1 MDQRLQKFRELHM
14 RRNEARN
21 KNLEEVK
28 EEDRKNRETPK
39 DIAAEQKRRRE
50 AEKLLVT
57 EEARQR
63 GDDYQRLQNLNY
75 SLEECEQWEEQKEKK
90 VQKRDQ
96 GFADYRQA
104 TIRKYERLTDS
115 LKVDESQRRKTP
127 LPIKE
132 LDIHSLAFPRDD
144 EARVHAL
151 VTDLNMQEHKRKAY
165 SRRRVFDTDDVDYI
179 NERNRR
185 FNQKIARAF
194 DAYTS
199 DIKDNL
205 ERGTAL

>member
-1 MDQRLQKFRELHM
+1 M

-28 EEDRKNRETPK
+28 EEDRRNHETPK

-50 AEKLLVT
+50 AEKLLVI
-57 EEARQR
+57 EEAKQR

-90 VQKRDQ
+90 AQKRDQ

-115 LKVDESQRRKTP
+115 LKVDEQQQQQQNRKTQ
-127 LPIKE
+127 LVKE

-151 VTDLNMQEHKRKAY
+151 VTDLNIQEHKRKSY
-165 SRRRVFDTDDVDYI
+165 SRRRAFDTDDIDYI